1 MTSTEK
7 MAGMKQDSKK
17 NKLNNEINKAVP
29 FYKLFSFADSQDC
42 LLMLV
47 GAISAVANGMCTPL
61 LTIFAGDAIDALGGH
76 VDDKQVVHEVSKV
89 IRSPSSLRINAVKYL
104 LDRNYENR
112 VRWNDLK
119 TC

>member
-1 MTSTEK
+1 
-7 MAGMKQDSKK
+7 
-17 NKLNNEINKAVP
+17 
-29 FYKLFSFADSQDC
+29 
-42 LLMLV
+42 MLV